1 MELLRH
7 ALLYIHLLGFA
18 MLFGGWLTA
27 YIAGRLKINPVM
39 LWGSVIQLV
48 TGFALAGPFPQD
60 YEPNYPK
67 IGVKLVLAI
76 LIAVMVWIPHLKKR
90 ESVAKGHF
98 IGIGAMVVINAGV
111 AVFWS

>member
-27 YIAGRLKINPVM
+27 FLSDRLKINPVM
-39 LWGSVIQLV
+39 LWGSVIQLA
-48 TGFALAGPFPQD
+48 TGIFLSAPFPKD
-60 YEPNYPK
+60 YEPNYAK
-67 IGVKLVLAI
+67 IGVKAVLAV

-90 ESVAKGHF
+90 ESTAKGHF
-98 IGIGAMVVINAGV
+98 IAIGAMVVVTAGV
-111 AVFWS
+111 AVFWQ

>member
-1 MELLRH
+1 MELVRH

-27 YIAGRLKINPVM
+27 FLSDRLKINPVM
-39 LWGSVIQLV
+39 LWGSVVQLI
-48 TGFALAGPFPQD
+48 TGIALSAPFPKD

-67 IGVKLVLAI
+67 IGVKLVLAV

-90 ESVAKGHF
+90 ESSAKGHF
-98 IGIGAMVVINAGV
+98 IGVGTMIAVTAGV
-111 AVFWS
+111 AVFWQ